1 MNKILS
7 NTRIILATPR
17 GFCAGVERAVEILD
31 KAIKSFGSPIYVKHE
46 VVHNKFII
54 ANFKEKGVVFIENIN
69 EVPINSI
76 LIYSAHGVSMQVKE
90 IAKSKN
96 LKIFDATCPLVTK
109 VHIEVHKFAK
119 LGVDVV
125 LIGHNGHPEIEGTMG
140 QYKSDTGKIHLVE
153 NIKDVEKINITNPN
167 LAYVTQTTLS
177 IDDTKKIIEV
187 LIKKY
192 PKIKGPAK
200 DDICYAT
207 QNRQD
212 AVKSIL
218 NYCDYLLVIGS
229 QNSSNSKRLT
239 ELAIKNDIPSMLV
252 DDKND
257 INLKTLEDKK
267 VIGVTAGASAPKILF
282 DDLLKY
288 LTDNGAVI
296 EDFGQQIVKEDIVFS
311 IPKEFRNL

>member
-1 MNKILS
+1 MNNILS
-7 NTRIILATPR
+7 NTKIILATPR

-31 KAIKSFGSPIYVKHE
+31 KAIKSFDSPIYVKHE

-54 ANFKEKGVVFIENIN
+54 ANFKDRGVMFIENIN
-69 EVPINSI
+69 EVPRNSI

-177 IDDTKKIIEV
+177 IDDAKKIIEV

-229 QNSSNSKRLT
+229 QNSSNSKRLA

-282 DDLLKY
+282 DDILKY
-288 LTDNGAVI
+288 LTDNGAII
-296 EDFGQQIVKEDIVFS
+296 EDFGQEIVKEDIVFS
-311 IPKEFRNL
+311 VPKEFRNL

>member
-1 MNKILS
+1 MNNILS
-7 NTRIILATPR
+7 NTKIILATPR

-31 KAIKSFGSPIYVKHE
+31 KAITAFGSPIYVKHE

-54 ANFKEKGVVFIENIN
+54 ADFKNKGVIFIESIK
-69 EVPINSI
+69 EVPDNSI

-109 VHIEVHKFAK
+109 VHMEVHKFAK
-119 LGVDVV
+119 LGIDVV

-140 QYKSDTGKIHLVE
+140 QYKSDTGKIHLIE
-153 NIKDVEKINITNPN
+153 NIKDVEKMNITNSN

-177 IDDTKKIIEV
+177 IDDTKKIIEA
-187 LIKKY
+187 LIIKY
-192 PKIKGPAK
+192 PKIKGPVK

-218 NYCDYLLVIGS
+218 NYCDYLLVVGS
-229 QNSSNSKRLT
+229 QNSSNSKRLA
-239 ELAIKNDIPSMLV
+239 ELAIKNNIPSMLI

-257 INLKTLEDKK
+257 INLKILKDKK
-267 VIGVTAGASAPKILF
+267 IIGITAGASDLKILF

-288 LTDNGAVI
+288 LISHGAI
-296 EDFGQQIVKEDIVFS
+296 IKDFRQQIIKEDVVFS
-311 IPKEFRNL
+311 VPRELRNL